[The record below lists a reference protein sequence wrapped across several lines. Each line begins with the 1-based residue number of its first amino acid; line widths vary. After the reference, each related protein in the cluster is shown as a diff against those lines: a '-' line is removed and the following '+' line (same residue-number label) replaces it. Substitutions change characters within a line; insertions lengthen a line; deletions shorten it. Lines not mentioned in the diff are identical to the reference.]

1 MKQAVSGEF
10 QTRRI
15 PWGRKCEKD
24 IIGFRSTSIFKRVQP
39 SGLFSQ
45 PHTFDS
51 KQTCPRFPSWSPP
64 LDLFHPGRISFFQL
78 FFFLFIFLHICRQ
91 TIVAQWKFACRA
103 KRDDCDT
110 GMSQRGYHLTG
121 TRDMLQWPRS
131 SQPEKRVRNVE
142 QCNVYSTLYPWKFLN
157 FNFSCQWTFRRK
169 IIFPRIYSPSRSWWK

>member
-1 MKQAVSGEF
+1 MRQKMRKGYYRFPIDVDF
-10 QTRRI
+10 QTRPTFWAVLPTAHIRFETDLSSFPLVI
-15 PWGRKCEKD
+15 P
-24 IIGFRSTSIFKRVQP
+24 
-39 SGLFSQ
+39 
-45 PHTFDS
+45 
-51 KQTCPRFPSWSPP
+51 PP

-91 TIVAQWKFACRA
+91 TIVAQWKFACRT